1 MFPTLY
7 ESTFIS
13 LQTMWVFVALA
24 LLVSSYLTV
33 QRLKR
38 AHINFTL
45 LIKHSTS
52 ILVFAT
58 LSSRLIYLIFHL
70 DSYMPSFD
78 LRTLINIVSIWD
90 QGFSF
95 WGAILGAT
103 AVGFYHLYKS
113 EENLWKWADALT
125 VPAMIGLTIGEMGA
139 FLGGYSYGSPT
150 TLPWGISYE
159 TFNVKYTVPIHPTQ
173 VYVIVAIIL
182 ILAYK
187 KYLSQ
192 KTDFFKREGNA
203 ALYFTFLCSAA
214 FFAIEFLRG
223 DDTLQIA
230 FIRLPEVFFL
240 ATAILA
246 GLALK
251 KRINNP
257 NYGSNETSNSGLP
270 L

>member
-1 MFPTLY
+1 MFPIIY

-13 LQTMWVFVALA
+13 LQTMWVFVALG

-45 LIKHSTS
+45 LIKHSTG
-52 ILVFAT
+52 ILISAT
-58 LSSRLIYLIFHL
+58 ITSRLVYLIFHL
-70 DSYMPSFD
+70 DSYMASFN
-78 LRTLINIVSIWD
+78 LRTLINVVSIWD

-95 WGAILGAT
+95 WGATLGALAT
-103 AVGFYHLYKS
+103 GFYHLYKS
-113 EENLWKWADALT
+113 EENLWKWADALI
-125 VPAMIGLTIGEMGA
+125 VPAMIGLIIGEMGA

-150 TLPWGISYE
+150 TLPWGITYE
-159 TFNVKYTVPIHPTQ
+159 TFNVKYALPIHPTQ
-173 VYVIVAIIL
+173 IYVIVAIIL

-187 KYLSQ
+187 RYLS
-192 KTDFFKREGNA
+192 KRTDFFKHEGNA
-203 ALYFTFLCSAA
+203 TLYFTFLCSVA

-230 FIRLPEVFFL
+230 FIRLPEVFFAAAAVL
-240 ATAILA
+240 T

-257 NYGSNETSNSGLP
+257 NYGSNETSNSGLS